1 MNYKELTGQES
12 GIFIHLSSNE
22 AIICNWGSEQCNDCE
37 PMVFL
42 DGLVW
47 KPIDE
52 EVHWEK
58 INEDVP
64 LDNWLD
70 CCDFIWDPN
79 NDNATTHWGTV
90 DGDVYGTEDSKLIIV
105 APKGWN

>member
-1 MNYKELTGQES
+1 MNYTELTGQES
-12 GIFIHLSSNE
+12 GIWIYLASNE
-22 AIICNWGSEQCNDCE
+22 AIICNWSSEQCNDCK
-37 PMVFL
+37 PLVFL

-52 EVHWEK
+52 EVRWKK
-58 INEDVP
+58 INENVP

-70 CCDFIWDPN
+70 CCDYIWDPN
-79 NDNATTHWGTV
+79 NDNAVTNLGLL
-90 DGDVYGTEDSKLIIV
+90 DGDVYVTDDSRMVIV